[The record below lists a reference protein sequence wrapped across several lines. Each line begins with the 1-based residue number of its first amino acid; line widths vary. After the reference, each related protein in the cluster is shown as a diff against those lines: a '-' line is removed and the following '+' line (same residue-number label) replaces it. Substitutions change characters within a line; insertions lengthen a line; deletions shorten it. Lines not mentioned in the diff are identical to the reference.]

1 MSTILEFIRDT
12 PMVTEKIDKT
22 DIKCFEV
29 PRTKYFAKGELLYL
43 GFMLNLKESEV
54 QSKINE
60 MKLGRKTIEKV
71 YACRLD
77 GDPWS
82 SSRLILPSLLDNDV
96 DLTQLDPIGNA
107 TLRVY
112 LHFNGVKNVLCVAL
126 HEYDEYRE
134 ITITKLKGVRGIVRY
149 IVYF

>member
-1 MSTILEFIRDT
+1 MSTILDFVRET
-12 PMVTEKIDKT
+12 PTINEKIEKKE
-22 DIKCFEV
+22 IKCFEV
-29 PRTKYFAKGELLYL
+29 PRTKYFAKEEILYL

-54 QSKINE
+54 QAKINE

-77 GDPWS
+77 CDPWGGP
-82 SSRLILPSLLDNDV
+82 RLAIPSLLENEV
-96 DLTQLDPIGNA
+96 DLTQLEPLGNA
-107 TLRVY
+107 VLRVY
-112 LHFNGVKNVLCVAL
+112 LHFNGVKNVLSVAL

-134 ITITKLKGVRGIVRY
+134 VTIVKMKGVRGIVRY